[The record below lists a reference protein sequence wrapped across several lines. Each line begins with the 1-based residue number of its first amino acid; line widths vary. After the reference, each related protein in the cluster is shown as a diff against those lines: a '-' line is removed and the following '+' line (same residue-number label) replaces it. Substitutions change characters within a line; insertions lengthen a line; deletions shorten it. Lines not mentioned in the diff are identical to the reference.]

1 MVWIGLIFGLV
12 TYINMCT
19 HSATSQSCKGILKDA
34 TPETLTHWSKLQNS
48 NRRDWSKIWKPS
60 DCSNTAHHCIPAYA
74 CGKIWGEREPPFAIR
89 NLHQRPGLKTLS
101 LDWHVA
107 SCPSRESKGSAASL
121 RASCFSST
129 WTERITHQH
138 SHQHPFHPV
147 SSRLFLSFSNVF
159 LICLYLLAFFSSH
172 LQNLI
177 LQVEVIEVSSPSS
190 ESPRPLLAQ
199 LQVPVA
205 LARGCWQRRPTFPW
219 PVKCLAKAI
228 IFSAYLS
235 NIYPNVS
242 GNWARLTKPTKLL
255 QPW

>member
-1 MVWIGLIFGLV
+1 MPLQKPWHIEANYRIQTGGTGVKSESLQTAVILHTTAYLH
-12 TYINMCT
+12 TPAAKSEEN
-19 HSATSQSCKGILKDA
+19 ANLLSQSETCTKGQASKRCHSTD
-34 TPETLTHWSKLQNS
+34 TLPLVHREKARARPQVLEHHVSVVPGPKESHT
-48 NRRDWSKIWKPS
+48 
-60 DCSNTAHHCIPAYA
+60 NTAI
-74 CGKIWGEREPPFAIR
+74 
-89 NLHQRPGLKTLS
+89 
-101 LDWHVA
+101 
-107 SCPSRESKGSAASL
+107 
-121 RASCFSST
+121 ST
-129 WTERITHQH
+129 RFI
-138 SHQHPFHPV
+138 PFHPV

-205 LARGCWQRRPTFPW
+205 LARGCWQRRPTSPW